1 MIASG
6 HVDVCYWQGD
16 HRSDHKGKLRGRRG
30 HPKKAAAGE
39 GLVPAAAAD
48 DGCASRVY
56 VMSIRRPIIHVVTRP
71 FAKKSSYFWHKVQ
84 SDSGNTSIT
93 HSSWTVVVLNEA
105 THGLRTPN
113 EVFFHWNPERLGLGK
128 QIGQINS
135 GAFGI
140 FLAELSAPILVQWVP
155 CPCFPL
161 FNHYFY
167 KKLSLYVHIPNIY
180 LGLGFEFGPRRIR
193 DLAFV
198 CL

>member
-135 GAFGI
+135 EAFGV
-140 FLAELSAPILVQWVP
+140 FSAKPSAPIVWVP
-155 CPCFPL
+155 CPPFPL
-161 FNHYFY
+161 FN
-167 KKLSLYVHIPNIY
+167 LNIFLQKTKPLCPHPKY
-180 LGLGFEFGPRRIR
+180 LFGIGIWIW
-193 DLAFV
+193 AAKN
-198 CL
+198 